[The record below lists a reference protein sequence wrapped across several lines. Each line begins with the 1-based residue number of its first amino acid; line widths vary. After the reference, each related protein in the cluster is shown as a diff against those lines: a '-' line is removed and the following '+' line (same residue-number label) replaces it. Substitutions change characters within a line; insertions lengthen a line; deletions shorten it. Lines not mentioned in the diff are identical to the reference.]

1 MPDTEPY
8 KAMVYKTPNGW
19 IAHCRRGP
27 TPCESWAEAID
38 QANLRTT
45 FHRNP
50 GLGIAL
56 ALGIWLS
63 ESGSRDRP
71 PDAAA
76 VVPAAAPRPS
86 PRPPA

>member
-1 MPDTEPY
+1 MNQEGTNMPDIEPY

-19 IAHCRRGP
+19 IAHCRCGP

-56 ALGIWLS
+56 ALGI
-63 ESGSRDRP
+63 
-71 PDAAA
+71 
-76 VVPAAAPRPS
+76 RPS
-86 PRPPA
+86 